1 MQRDFWSAFSI
12 IQSDNS
18 AQRQALDALL
28 GSGQPPDTLSH
39 LTRIADWGAR
49 VQLLAQALPTQQKD
63 YARAGT
69 RQTPGGLARLYRSE
83 QFDRYLSTQ
92 RETYLEPLSLLPV
105 LPDLGLFPSYSFA
118 LCLKFT
124 VRTPYLSK
132 DDAAIQLFDNPV
144 KKEWVFKSPYAAG
157 SQWKGVLRTVMLRQL
172 ADWWVGLSEAHQNER
187 RHKKKF
193 VARRIQLA
201 RLFGTEKGVQ
211 IDDSEFEHYLDKLG
225 GAYLARWYRRYV
237 RRYLSP
243 TGFFAGRLHF
253 YPTFFNKIGLEVINP
268 HDRKTDAGEQPIYF
282 ECVPVGAQGT
292 FVLLHVLFGPTEQ
305 SEAGG
310 HAEVAQDLA
319 NPMKRCKADRR
330 VEVAQDLQLVAKGIQ
345 AMLTIYGFGAKTS
358 SGFGTAEDKLAGKGI
373 LALRAE
379 LPGLATLTG
388 AASEAEQPV
397 PSLPRYLESPTR
409 LHADFRQPDGSLKS
423 EAEYEAFIKSRG
435 GRYGKKDKQLYE
447 KARKWWEREGRQL
460 AEAATQEPT
469 LEPVPPKTP
478 PLTEL
483 TFATLSELHELA
495 QHVAVQLRGGGEG

>member
-12 IQSDNS
+12 IQADNS
-18 AQRQALDALL
+18 TQRQALDALL
-28 GSGQPPDTLSH
+28 GSGQPPDALSH
-39 LTRIADWGAR
+39 LTRIADWAAR

-69 RQTPGGLARLYRSE
+69 RQTPGGLARLYGSE

-92 RETYLEPLSLLPV
+92 RETYLEPLRLLPV

-124 VRTPYLSK
+124 LRTPYISK
-132 DDAAIQLFDNPV
+132 DDTAIQLFDNPV
-144 KKEWVFKSPYAAG
+144 KKEWAFKSPYAAG

-187 RHKKKF
+187 RHRKKF

-201 RLFGTEKGVQ
+201 RLFGAEKGVQ
-211 IDDSEFEHYLDKLG
+211 IDDSKFEYYLDKRG
-225 GAYLARWYRRYV
+225 GVYLARWYRRYV

-253 YPTFFNKIGLEVINP
+253 YPTFFDKIGLELINP
-268 HDRKTDAGEQPIYF
+268 HDRKTGAGAQPIYF

-292 FVLLHVLFGPTEQ
+292 FVLLYVLFGPTEQ
-305 SEAGG
+305 SKAGG
-310 HAEVAQDLA
+310 RAEVAQDLEA
-319 NPMKRCKADRR
+319 LT
-330 VEVAQDLQLVAKGIQ
+330 EGIQ
-345 AMLTIYGFGAKTS
+345 AMLTTYGFGAKTS

-397 PSLPRYLESPTR
+397 SSLPRYLESPTR
-409 LHADFRQPDGSLKS
+409 LHADFRQPDGSLKL

-435 GRYGKKDKQLYE
+435 GRYRKKDKQLYE
-447 KARKWWEREGRQL
+447 KARRWWEREGRQL

-469 LEPVPPKTP
+469 PEPASTKTP
-478 PLTEL
+478 PVTEL
-483 TFATLSELHELA
+483 TFATLGELREVA
-495 QHVAVQLRGGGEG
+495 QRVATQLRNGGGG